1 MFAYLQEGSA
11 PAGPY
16 ISTAGYQVPAS
27 GLKGGP
33 QYFSTHELGHSDV
46 KVEQRGIR
54 EGFERASRGLRE
66 GKERS
71 EQGEGRGFAVK
82 SGRAQCQDLAGNT

>member
-1 MFAYLQEGSA
+1 MKLYQTMPAAPRPTGCKFAYLQEGSA

-46 KVEQRGIR
+46 K
-54 EGFERASRGLRE
+54 
-66 GKERS
+66 
-71 EQGEGRGFAVK
+71 
-82 SGRAQCQDLAGNT
+82 AG